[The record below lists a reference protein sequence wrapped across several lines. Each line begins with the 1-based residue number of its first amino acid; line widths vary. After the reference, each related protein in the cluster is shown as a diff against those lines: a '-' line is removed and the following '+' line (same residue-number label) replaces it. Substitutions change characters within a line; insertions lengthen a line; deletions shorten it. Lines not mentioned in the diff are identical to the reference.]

1 MAITAKFAIS
11 EESTKKITKTPQF
24 GSDVPIS
31 AYEEVDDLTCDF
43 ILDGNGY
50 HGYNYMQ
57 VTWDTGRVKY
67 YFIESRS
74 GMPGDMTRIRC
85 VCDVLRTYQATI
97 LASPAVLNRTSDQK
111 YTDTFLKDN
120 QITTRAVTELDAA
133 AIKEDVIS
141 DTEYVYV
148 GILQKVASKGAV

>member
-1 MAITAKFAIS
+1 MAIIAKFATS
-11 EESTKKITKTPQF
+11 EESTKKIKKTPQF
-24 GSDVPIS
+24 GTDVPIS

-43 ILDGNGY
+43 ILDGHGY

-67 YFIESRS
+67 YFIENRT

-85 VCDVLRTYQATI
+85 VCDVLRTYKDTI

-133 AIKEDVIS
+133 AIAENVIS

>member
-1 MAITAKFAIS
+1 MAITAKFATS
-11 EESTKKITKTPQF
+11 EESTKKITKTPTF

-31 AYEEVDDLTCDF
+31 AYEEIDDLTCDF
-43 ILDGNGY
+43 ILNGHGY
-50 HGYNYMQ
+50 HDVNY
-57 VTWDTGRVKY
+57 VKVSWGTRVKY
-67 YFIESRS
+67 YFIESRT

-85 VCDVLRTYQATI
+85 VCDVLRTYQAAI

-111 YTDTFLKDN
+111 FTDTFLKDN

-133 AIKEDVIS
+133 AIAENVIS

>member
-1 MAITAKFAIS
+1 MAITANFATTT
-11 EESTKKITKTPQF
+11 ESTKKITKTPSF
-24 GSDVPIS
+24 GADVPIS

-43 ILDGNGY
+43 ILDGHGY
-50 HGYNYMQ
+50 HGYNYMK

-67 YFIESRS
+67 YFIESRT

-85 VCDVLRTYQATI
+85 VCDVLRTYRAAI
-97 LASPAVLNRTSDQK
+97 LASPAVLNRTSDQR

-133 AIKEDVIS
+133 AIAENVIS

>member
-1 MAITAKFAIS
+1 VAIKANFATS
-11 EESTKKITKTPQF
+11 DYSTKKITKEPIF
-24 GSDVPIS
+24 GADVTIS

-43 ILDGNGY
+43 ILDGHGY

-67 YFIESRS
+67 YFIESRT

-111 YTDTFLKDN
+111 FTDTFLKDN

-133 AIKEDVIS
+133 AIAENVIS

-148 GILQKVASKGAV
+148 GILQKVPSKGAV

>member
-1 MAITAKFAIS
+1 MAITANFATN

-24 GSDVPIS
+24 GANVPIS

-43 ILDGNGY
+43 ILNGHGY

-67 YFIESRS
+67 YFIESRT

-85 VCDVLRTYQATI
+85 VCDVLRTYKETI

-111 YTDTFLKDN
+111 FTDTFLKDN
-120 QITTRAVTELDAA
+120 QITTRAVTELDAC
-133 AIKEDVIS
+133 AIAENVIS

>member
-1 MAITAKFAIS
+1 MAITANFAKS
-11 EESTKKITKTPQF
+11 EYSTKKITKEPVF
-24 GSDVPIS
+24 GSDVTIS
-31 AYEEVDDLTCDF
+31 AYEEIDDLTCDF
-43 ILDGNGY
+43 ILNGHEY
-50 HGYNYMQ
+50 HGYNYMK
-57 VTWDTGRVKY
+57 VSWGTKVKY
-67 YFIESRS
+67 YFIEGRT
-74 GMPGDMTRIRC
+74 GMPGDRTKVRG

-133 AIKEDVIS
+133 KIAENVIS

>member
-1 MAITAKFAIS
+1 MEITAKFATS
-11 EESTKKITKTPQF
+11 DYSTKKITKEPVY
-24 GSDVPIS
+24 GADVPIS
-31 AYEEVDDLTCDF
+31 AYDEVDDLTCDF
-43 ILDGNGY
+43 ILDGHGY

-67 YFIESRS
+67 YFIETRT
-74 GMPGDMTRIRC
+74 GMPGDRTKVRG
-85 VCDVLRTYQATI
+85 VCDVLRTYQAAI

-111 YTDTFLKDN
+111 FTDTFLKDN
-120 QITTRAVTELDAA
+120 QITTRAVTELDAS
-133 AIKEDVIS
+133 AIAEDVIS

>member
-1 MAITAKFAIS
+1 VSIKAKFATS
-11 EESTKKITKTPQF
+11 DYSTKKITKEPIF
-24 GSDVPIS
+24 GADVPIS

-43 ILDGNGY
+43 ILDGHGY

-57 VTWDTGRVKY
+57 VTWDNKVKY
-67 YFIESRS
+67 YFIESRT

-97 LASPAVLNRTSDQK
+97 LASPAVLNRTSDQRF
-111 YTDTFLKDN
+111 TDTFLKDN

-133 AIKEDVIS
+133 AIAEDVIS

-148 GILQKVASKGAV
+148 GILQKVPSKGAV